1 MSRIFGSQQDRRAQ
15 RRSGFAVLAALA
27 VAFGAA
33 EAAAQQV
40 PQIDLETV
48 EEPLPQVAPPPGFFP
63 PGFQPAG
70 PLGQFGGGGFAPNP
84 FAPPG
89 AVPVQGAGGLEGV
102 GALLGEGA
110 PKELWKQY
118 DEDSR
123 RYKQELAAK
132 LLERQKKLVKDLEA
146 ERDKL
151 VEQRQFEQAADIQI
165 AIRRLRQSVMPTHPD
180 PGYLTGY
187 RGQDGKSFF
196 FRVVGATDGTV
207 WGTDLYT
214 DDSRLATAAVHAG
227 VLAVGQAGVV
237 KVTMVKPDGA
247 FRGSTRNG
255 VTTLDYGDWPS
266 AYQVERP

>member
-1 MSRIFGSQQDRRAQ
+1 MSRILGSQQGRQTRSW
-15 RRSGFAVLAALA
+15 SGFACLAGMVFALS
-27 VAFGAA
+27 AA
-33 EAAAQQV
+33 DASAQPV
-40 PQIDLETV
+40 PPVDLETV
-48 EEPLPQVAPPPGFFP
+48 EEPLPPAAPPPGFF
-63 PGFQPAG
+63 QPAG
-70 PLGQFGGGGFAPNP
+70 PGGAFGGGGFPAP

-89 AVPVQGAGGLEGV
+89 AGPVEGGGRLEGV

-110 PKELWKQY
+110 PKELWKQF
-118 DEDSR
+118 DEDSKQ
-123 RYKQELAAK
+123 YKRELAAK

-151 VEQRQFEQAADIQI
+151 VEQRQFEQAADLQI
-165 AIRRLRQSVMPTHPD
+165 AIRRLRQSVMPTRPD
-180 PGYLTGY
+180 PGYLTQY

-214 DDSRLATAAVHAG
+214 DDSRLAAAAVHAG
-227 VLAVGQAGVV
+227 VLAVGQAGIV